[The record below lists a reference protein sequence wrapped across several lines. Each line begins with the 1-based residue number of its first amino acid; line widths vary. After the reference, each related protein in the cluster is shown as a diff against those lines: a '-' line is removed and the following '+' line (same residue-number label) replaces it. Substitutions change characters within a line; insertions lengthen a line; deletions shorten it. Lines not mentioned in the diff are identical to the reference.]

1 MRDMQRATRWAG
13 SLVLTMCVLSAPDI
27 AAAQDRKLVPV
38 GREAG
43 GRRVALVIG
52 NDSYPE
58 MPLRNARND
67 MSALSAALK
76 DVGFLVTQVAD
87 ADRKALARAIDE
99 FVQAV
104 RPGDTAL
111 FYYSGH
117 GIQLEGQNYLVPVD
131 FAAKDAIDAQYDGY
145 AVDRLVGRLSAAGVD
160 LAMVILDACRNN
172 PFRGVRASGGGW
184 AAMQAGR
191 GVYLA
196 FATAPGTVASDNPSG
211 ANGLFTTHLLSALR
225 EPGLTLHEVFD
236 QVMRA
241 VQAASGGRQ
250 QPWVQSSAAAAG
262 SFRFRPSS
270 DRLATPPAPSATVT
284 VVPEPEV
291 VAWQA
296 VAGTNNVAALEQFVA
311 AFPNSQY
318 AAAARIK
325 IAAMRDPTAAPQP
338 VAPTGAT
345 RRASTSDV
353 SARAQAADDR
363 GDYVEAFRYYRQAAE
378 AGDTAAMTRVGWMY
392 SSGRGVPED
401 QGQAMA
407 WYRKAA
413 DKHEATGMYNVGVM
427 YALGRSV
434 PRDDGQAVSW
444 YRKGAEAGSDNAMHA
459 LGFMY
464 QDGLGVRQDDRQAL
478 AWYRKA
484 SDAGNRD
491 AMFSLAR
498 MYEDGRGVPQ
508 DGNQAVYWYRKA
520 ADAGNASA
528 LANLG
533 WMYKDGR
540 GVPQDDVQAVAW
552 YRKGADAGSANAMN
566 ALGLMYE
573 NGRGVPKD
581 DAEAVRWYRKGAD
594 AGEASAMNNL
604 GVMYR
609 TGRGVP
615 QDDVQ
620 AAAWY
625 RKAIAAGNAAAMNNF
640 AAMYENGRGVPID
653 LDEAL
658 GWYRKAAAA
667 GSAGAMN
674 NLGRMYERGRG
685 VPADLE
691 QAVAWYRKAAAAGD
705 EKARENLKRLGR

>member
-1 MRDMQRATRWAG
+1 MSERGLRSSAATA
-13 SLVLTMCVLSAPDI
+13 SLLVLLALLL
-27 AAAQDRKLVPV
+27 AAQERRIVPADSAV
-38 GREAG
+38 VVQ
-43 GRRVALVIG
+43 RRLALVVG

-87 ADRKALARAIDE
+87 VDRKALARAIDE

-407 WYRKAA
+407 WYRKA
-413 DKHEATGMYNVGVM
+413 
-427 YALGRSV
+427 
-434 PRDDGQAVSW
+434 
-444 YRKGAEAGSDNAMHA
+444 
-459 LGFMY
+459 
-464 QDGLGVRQDDRQAL
+464 
-478 AWYRKA
+478 

-498 MYEDGRGVPQ
+498 IYVDGRGVPQ
-508 DGNQAVYWYRKA
+508 DDNQAVYWYRKA

-625 RKAIAAGNAAAMNNF
+625 RKAIAAGNAAAMNNL